1 MLKLT
6 ALQTAA
12 GDLNLD
18 DSNDEISETPL
29 SLEEKIAKKWY
40 HFELMEQFD
49 YRNSLVE
56 FFDQLSSTLVSS
68 ESSASFSSPS
78 LSSTSPL
85 PSSSPSNLDLDPIST
100 TSLLKKSVSPSNNN
114 LQVYLQKNR
123 KAGFTPTKL
132 SFEGHGKL

>member
-1 MLKLT
+1 MLKLK
-6 ALQTAA
+6 ALQNVT
-12 GDLNLD
+12 GNLNLD